1 MKMRAHIISTVH
13 GRLLFESC
21 KVKEALTGARR
32 HKGSYWIDID
42 ADEEDAEELQDW
54 LNEQLKL
61 SPFLMARLAVPAADW
76 ASQVL
81 AFDEIVLSVVRI
93 LPSFL
98 HGSNSRRSHPT
109 TTSSEHHLSHMAAL
123 SMKHL
128 LLTFTSC
135 PRSDTA
141 GLYASALAY
150 LQARLPEASSSGALC
165 AWLLYHVERTSRAV
179 RELRA
184 DTLRMDQAMDANIK
198 AVSLDEVVQAKD
210 SLLQLLSV
218 AEEQMECLEALAG
231 AASGGTQALELTS
244 LRGTLGVLRATAAAT
259 ERMAL
264 RLEKHLADLRQRHES
279 HQQERLNRRLAVLT
293 VLSAVFLPLTLVTG
307 IWGKTQFEHYW
318 IGNEASKRS
327 LDVPYDQSRHGSLL
341 TLLLLVLLCAAAKFL
356 ELAGMNFE

>member
-1 MKMRAHIISTVH
+1 MKMRAHTISTVH

-21 KVKEALTGARR
+21 NIKEALTGARR
-32 HKGSYWIDID
+32 NKGSYWIDID

-54 LNEQLKL
+54 LNEQLQL
-61 SPFLMARLAVPAADW
+61 SPFLMARLAVPAQDW

-93 LPSFL
+93 LPSSMN
-98 HGSNSRRSHPT
+98 GSSSSHT
-109 TTSSEHHLSHMAAL
+109 TNSEHHLSHMAAL
-123 SMKHL
+123 SMKNL

-165 AWLLYHVERTSRAV
+165 AWLLYHVERTSRAT

-184 DTLRMDQAMDANIK
+184 DTLRMDQAMDANIQ
-198 AVSLDEVVQAKD
+198 AVSLMQVVQAKD

-231 AASGGTQALELTS
+231 AASGGTHALELTS

-307 IWGKTQFEHYW
+307 IWGKTQW
-318 IGNEASKRS
+318 KSWMGDEASKR
-327 LDVPYDQSRHGSLL
+327 PYDQPQHGSLL
-341 TLLLLVLLCAAAKFL
+341 TLLLVILCADVLFL
-356 ELAGMNFE
+356 DLCRNEL